1 MRNDLGIGVLE
12 YERIYFEVVIQTEN
26 GLYRRTVRTVQYNHT
41 YSTWNNNILRN
52 SPRNARPTHR
62 QFKAASSPY
71 YPHAK
76 KHLTQVSSSLF
87 ASCHFCCCSFLAC
100 FFLGGSFFF
109 LLLDRAI
116 RVHLATMEYN
126 NPISSACSNRSLRRV
141 PGGPKLAGKTRRKP
155 INKYERIKNIVY
167 TAL

>member
-1 MRNDLGIGVLE
+1 M
-12 YERIYFEVVIQTEN
+12 
-26 GLYRRTVRTVQYNHT
+26 
-41 YSTWNNNILRN
+41 NNNILRN

-126 NPISSACSNRSLRRV
+126 NQRVNFVCVFQPLAAKGPWWSETGGQNAKENPLINMSAS
-141 PGGPKLAGKTRRKP
+141 KTSYIYGALSVCKF
-155 INKYERIKNIVY
+155 YGER
-167 TAL
+167 

>member
-1 MRNDLGIGVLE
+1 MLE
-12 YERIYFEVVIQTEN
+12 YEGIYFEVVIQTEN

-76 KHLTQVSSSLF
+76 KHLTQVSSSLRI
-87 ASCHFCCCSFLAC
+87 CCCCSFLAC

-126 NPISSACSNRSLRRV
+126 NQRV
-141 PGGPKLAGKTRRKP
+141 NFVCVFQPLAAKGPWWSETGGQNAKETH
-155 INKYERIKNIVY
+155 
-167 TAL
+167 